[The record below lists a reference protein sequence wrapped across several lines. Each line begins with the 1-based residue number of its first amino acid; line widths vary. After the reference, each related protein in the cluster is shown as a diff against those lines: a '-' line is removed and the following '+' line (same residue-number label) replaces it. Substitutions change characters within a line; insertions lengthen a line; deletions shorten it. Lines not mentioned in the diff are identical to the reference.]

1 MATIDETI
9 YEQPGPAGPSS
20 PRHRPDEVA
29 SDSAAAGAA
38 VADQLARSREL
49 YPCRRW
55 SPEQKRLRTRMRS
68 QRHAGRSFD
77 QLRHVGAVVLHARRL
92 PHSAQPV
99 DHLIV
104 TAGAIFAV
112 HDVTATIREQTT
124 WTYDGHLA
132 QAGVDTEAL
141 EASLVAG
148 VAVMASVT
156 AEILGPGW
164 RTWVVP
170 IIAVTGPWP
179 HPSTCTS
186 TGIVV
191 GTPDALRRWMVRA
204 FMPTL
209 DAFDIATMANAASR
223 ACPSAV
229 AVGVVI

>member
-9 YEQPGPAGPSS
+9 YGQLRPPGPSS
-20 PRHRPDEVA
+20 PRHHPDEVA
-29 SDSAAAGAA
+29 SDSAPAGAA
-38 VADQLARSREL
+38 TADQLARSRQL

-55 SPEQKRLRTRMRS
+55 SPEQKRLRTQLRGQ
-68 QRHAGRSFD
+68 QRAGRSFD

-104 TAGAIFAV
+104 TAGATFAV
-112 HDVTATIREQTT
+112 HDLAATRREPIA
-124 WTYDGHLA
+124 WTYDGHLV
-132 QAGVDTEAL
+132 QAGVDTETL
-141 EASLVAG
+141 EASLADG

-170 IIAVTGPWP
+170 IIAVTGAWP
-179 HPSTCTS
+179 HPPTCAS

-191 GTPDALRRWMVRA
+191 GTPDALCRWMIQA
-204 FMPTL
+204 FTPTL
-209 DAFDIATMANAASR
+209 DALDIATMANAASR
-223 ACPSAV
+223 ACPNAN
-229 AVGVVI
+229 A